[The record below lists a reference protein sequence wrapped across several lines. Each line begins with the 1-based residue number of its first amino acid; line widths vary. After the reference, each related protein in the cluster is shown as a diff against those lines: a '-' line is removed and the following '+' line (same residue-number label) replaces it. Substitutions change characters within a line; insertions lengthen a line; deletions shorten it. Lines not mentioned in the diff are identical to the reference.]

1 MRSMHIVHSFI
12 KSNKSPINTSTTVLP
27 HHDGLGAEEGEEEG
41 GAGG

>member
-1 MRSMHIVHSFI
+1 MHLFVI
-12 KSNKSPINTSTTVLP
+12 KNKSPINTSTTVLP